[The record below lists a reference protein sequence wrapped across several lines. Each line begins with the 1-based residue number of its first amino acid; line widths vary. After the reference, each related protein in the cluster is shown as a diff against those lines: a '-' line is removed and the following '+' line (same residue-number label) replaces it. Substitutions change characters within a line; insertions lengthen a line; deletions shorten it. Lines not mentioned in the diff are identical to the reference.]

1 LTSWRDLALCA
12 IDANG
17 EYWFSYK
24 YSDVQYAKN
33 VCKSCTVRKEC
44 LLNMWESNPA
54 YGVNGGFSEY
64 DILLETWKKAKKE
77 NDNNWS
83 RTDRLLQKLLRKAQ

>member
-1 LTSWRDLALCA
+1 
-12 IDANG
+12 
-17 EYWFSYK
+17 
-24 YSDVQYAKN
+24 
-33 VCKSCTVRKEC
+33 
-44 LLNMWESNPA
+44 MWESNPA